1 MDLIGRVVGNY
12 RITAKLGEGGMGQ
25 VYRAA
30 HLRLDREV
38 AIKAFVSHTLG
49 DDQVRDRMV
58 REQQILDQLRHPHIV
73 ALHDIFFESDAVF
86 LVMELVHGETLDEH
100 LARVGPLPVEQ
111 VLRFA
116 RQLLDALA
124 LAHGKGIIHRDI
136 KPPNLMVLADGSGV
150 KLLDF
155 GIARA
160 TDSAGLTQTGMVLGS
175 PAYLPPER
183 WEDRPVTPATDIYA
197 LGLCLYEALAG
208 RPAYHTDRGWQAYY
222 KLHLKGQVEDLGAL
236 RPDAPPWL
244 LAAIQRAIQVEP
256 AARFPDAAAMLA
268 ALGADAPAPLPAPT
282 PLPLADVH
290 WTERAAASMADP
302 GRAQSSRT
310 RAFLRKAGRPW
321 KRIAQGIAVAGGLT
335 FLGLLGGAVLIAA
348 AIVIW
353 AIVAHRAPPV
363 FVLELNNDRDTRV
376 DLYCS
381 AGAAENLREWAERI
395 DPGET
400 ASIAIPT
407 FPASCWQL
415 KDGGQRDLVWT
426 TPVWA
431 TLAAESALPA
441 LPETSGPAAPDP
453 EAKALAA
460 ARTVP
465 EEQQRAIMG
474 LKPRAAPAKVEEQPE
489 KEEPKPAEPV
499 IATIWIEDEKKPATA
514 PPSACGDL
522 VALEPAAMLGQLD
535 RAALYCLESAMG
547 KGDLT
552 GDDKRSRLLIA
563 NAYGRNDQVAWE
575 RLVRRHLDKISLGD
589 PELCL
594 LFATHQYRKLDPAA
608 KAEAIQYANYGLENK
623 DRLVGPS
630 FVQRVTT
637 LHQVR
642 SIAALDLWQ
651 RYDHQYIEDRK
662 PETEEYAEKAR
673 GLAKEY
679 ARAWYEFVEAT
690 GGDAKPALAAC
701 RSASGTKE
709 YCQ

>member
-25 VYRAA
+25 VFRGA

-38 AIKAFVSHTLG
+38 AVKAFVSQTMG
-49 DDQVRDRMV
+49 DDQVRDRMI
-58 REQQILDQLRHPHIV
+58 REQQILDQLHHPHIV
-73 ALHDIFFESDAVF
+73 ALHDICFEADAVF
-86 LVMELVHGETLDEH
+86 LVMELVHGETLGQH
-100 LARVGPLPVEQ
+100 IARVGPLPVEQ
-111 VLRFA
+111 VLLFA

-136 KPPNLMVLADGSGV
+136 KPANLMVMADGGGI

-208 RPAYHTDRGWQAYY
+208 RAAHRTDRGWQAFY
-222 KLHLKGQVEDLGAL
+222 KLHLKGQVDDLGAM

-244 LAAIQRAIQVEP
+244 VAAIHQAIRVEP
-256 AARFPDAAAMLA
+256 ADRFSDAASMLA
-268 ALGADAPAPLPAPT
+268 ALGEAPAPAPAPA
-282 PLPLADVH
+282 LPLDVH
-290 WTERAAASMADP
+290 WTERAAAAMSDP
-302 GRAQSSRT
+302 SQGQSSRT
-310 RAFLRKAGRPW
+310 RAFLVKAGRPW
-321 KRIAQGIAVAGGLT
+321 KRIAQGLAVAGALA
-335 FLGLLGGAVLIAA
+335 FLGLVGGAVVIAA
-348 AIVIW
+348 AIVVY
-353 AIVAHRAPPV
+353 ALVVHKPPPV
-363 FVLELNNDRDTRV
+363 FVLELNNGQGARV
-376 DLYCS
+376 ELFCS
-381 AGAAENLREWAERI
+381 AGAGDNIREWTERI
-395 DPGET
+395 PPGDT

-407 FPASCWQL
+407 FPASCWQVQP
-415 KDGGQRDLVWT
+415 DGQRELVWT

-431 TLAAESALPA
+431 TIGAEPDLPT
-441 LPETSGPAAPDP
+441 LPEAQAPDP
-453 EAKALAA
+453 EGAELAA
-460 ARTVP
+460 ARAVP
-465 EEQQRAIMG
+465 EEGQREIMG
-474 LKPRAAPAKVEEQPE
+474 MKPAAAAEHQGRAE
-489 KEEPKPAEPV
+489 KPKPKTPEPEV
-499 IATIWIEDEKKPATA
+499 ATIWLVDRQQPQPAPA
-514 PPSACGDL
+514 GQCSDL

-535 RAALYCLESAMG
+535 PTTLFCLESAIG
-547 KGDLT
+547 HGDLT

-594 LFATHQYRKLDPAA
+594 LFATHQYRKLDASA

-623 DRLVGPS
+623 DRLRGPT
-630 FVQRVTT
+630 FVKRVST

-642 SIAALDLWQ
+642 TIAALDLWQ
-651 RYDHQYIEDRK
+651 RYDRQYIKDRK

-679 ARAWYEFVEAT
+679 ARAWYEFVEAA

-701 RSASGTKE
+701 RSASGTKD